1 MNTMSQSPGENADN
15 NDLEM
20 LKFSRM
26 ETLIQ
31 NIGVMGIVAFSVVAS
46 VILAIVITLALNLF
60 GIAVLYSVS
69 VGITIA
75 VASPVSY
82 FASRLG
88 LRSLELKELALR
100 YEQESKD
107 AKENL
112 EQIKRLIPWCPA
124 CNKVQTEQ
132 GDWKALA
139 LQYEHESEKMLKDVL
154 CDPCLEEKY
163 PQEFRII
170 LESRKARPLT
180 E

>member
-1 MNTMSQSPGENADN
+1 MSATSQARGENADN
-15 NDLEM
+15 NDLEI

-31 NIGVMGIVAFSVVAS
+31 NFGVRGIVPLSVVAS
-46 VILAIVITLALNLF
+46 VILAIIITFGLNLF
-60 GIAVLYSVS
+60 GIAVLYSVT

-82 FASRLG
+82 FASRLAF
-88 LRSLELKELALR
+88 RSLELKELALR

-170 LESRKARPLT
+170 LESRKARSLT

>member
-1 MNTMSQSPGENADN
+1 MSATSQSTGEAADN
-15 NDLEM
+15 SNLEM

-26 ETLIQ
+26 ERIIQ
-31 NIGVMGIVAFSVVAS
+31 NFGIKGLVPLSVVAS
-46 VILAIVITLALNLF
+46 VILAMVITFALKLMGLPVF
-60 GIAVLYSVS
+60 YSIT

-75 VASPVSY
+75 IASPVSY
-82 FASRLG
+82 FASRLAF
-88 LRSLELKELALR
+88 RSLELKELALR

-132 GDWKALA
+132 SDWRALA

-170 LESRKARPLT
+170 LESRKARSLT

>member
-1 MNTMSQSPGENADN
+1 MSATSQSTGEAADN
-15 NDLEM
+15 SNLEM

-26 ETLIQ
+26 ERIVQ
-31 NIGVMGIVAFSVVAS
+31 KFGIKGLVPLSVVAS
-46 VILAIVITLALNLF
+46 VILAMVITFALKLI
-60 GIAVLYSVS
+60 GLTVLYSIT

-75 VASPVSY
+75 IASPVSY
-82 FASRLG
+82 FASRLAF
-88 LRSLELKELALR
+88 RSLELKELALR

-132 GDWKALA
+132 GDWRALA
-139 LQYEHESEKMLKDVL
+139 LQYEHESEKMLRDVL

-170 LESRKARPLT
+170 LESRKARSLT

>member
-1 MNTMSQSPGENADN
+1 MSATSQARGENADN
-15 NDLEM
+15 NDLEI

-31 NIGVMGIVAFSVVAS
+31 NFGVRGIVPLSVVAS
-46 VILAIVITLALNLF
+46 VILAIIITFGLNLF
-60 GIAVLYSVS
+60 GIAVLYSVT

-82 FASRLG
+82 FASRLAF
-88 LRSLELKELALR
+88 RSLELKELALR

-132 GDWKALA
+132 GDWRALA

-170 LESRKARPLT
+170 LESRKARSLT

>member
-1 MNTMSQSPGENADN
+1 MSATSQSPGENGN
-15 NDLEM
+15 KSDLEI

-26 ETLIQ
+26 ERIIQ
-31 NIGVMGIVAFSVVAS
+31 NFGVKGIVPLSVVAS
-46 VILAIVITLALNLF
+46 VILAIVITFALNLIGLPVF
-60 GIAVLYSVS
+60 YSVS

-75 VASPVSY
+75 IAAPVSY
-82 FASRLG
+82 LASRLAF
-88 LRSLELKELALR
+88 RSLELKELALR

-170 LESRKARPLT
+170 LESRKARLLT